1 MPRQTFTAQAVEI
14 IRAIPKGRVSTYGEI
29 AAEAGNPRA
38 ARQIARILHSC
49 SEKDNLPWWR
59 VVNRDGRIS
68 LPPGACHEEQ
78 ESLLMEEGVVFDD
91 SGRIDLK
98 LYLWNPDWLNEQGNH
113 E

>member
-1 MPRQTFTAQAVEI
+1 MPRQTFTEQVVELI
-14 IRAIPKGRVSTYGEI
+14 LAIPKGKVSTYGEI

-49 SEKDNLPWWR
+49 SEKESLPWWR
-59 VVNRDGRIS
+59 VVNREGRIS

-78 ESLLMEEGVVFDD
+78 ESLLLEEGVIFDG

-98 LYLWNPDWLNEQGNH
+98 HYLWNPDGFDDQGTH